1 MTRAEFKKHYNRG
14 RQLALK
20 RHFDEAISE
29 FEQALKL
36 KPTDLD
42 TIFQL
47 GNVSRAMGLFDLS
60 VKWYD
65 VALQMA
71 PGSVEIIFNRAL
83 ALQNLGNNQAALEAY
98 QAVAKPLENNP
109 IFWNNLGILWQQM
122 SETVKAIE
130 ALEKAVSLKPNYF
143 EAWNNLG
150 LSYFVARSA
159 PNMADKWQ
167 PAFAKAETHYRKDPS
182 FFVNRSTCHFGHGN
196 YEEGW
201 ADYAHRHDPK
211 LPSSVEYHHS
221 FPRWKGEDLQGKTLL
236 VVEEQGIGDQITFLS
251 ALQDLSDTGAKL
263 ILEISHKLV
272 PTIQR
277 NFPEVRVVAADRRTI
292 NLKRH
297 HHYEW
302 LDEPVDYAIP
312 LGDAF
317 YMMRPSLHGFP
328 VRRSFLTAD
337 EERRKKWEDRLSR
350 LNTKPKIGI
359 SWRSSKMTGSRQ
371 GAYMDMEL
379 LSSWLPGAD
388 AYQFINLQ
396 YGDCEEELAQLA
408 ARSDGSQP
416 IIAFDDID
424 LFDDIEDTCALIASL
439 DSVLSVRNSQAC
451 LAGALGVNTISFRG
465 SHFLFGH
472 DRLDPVYSTLL
483 NVYPRPYDPPL
494 FDQFE
499 AALSDFEAAYLH
511 CGNLP
516 NKLDNALVKKHF
528 LSS

>member
-1 MTRAEFKKHYNRG
+1 MTRSEFKKHYNRG
-14 RQLALK
+14 RQLASK
-20 RHFDEAISE
+20 RQFDAAIGE

-47 GNVSRAMGLFDLS
+47 GNVSRAMGLYDLA

-65 VALQMA
+65 VALQMS
-71 PGSVEIIFNRAL
+71 PGTDEIVFNRAL
-83 ALQNLGNNQAALEAY
+83 ALQNAGRNQAALEAY
-98 QAVAKPLENNP
+98 ESVADSLKNNP
-109 IFWNNLGILWQQM
+109 IFWNNLGVLLQQM
-122 SETVKAIE
+122 SQTKKAIE
-130 ALEKAVSLKPNYF
+130 ALEKAVSLKPSYF

-150 LSYFVARSA
+150 LSYFVARSG
-159 PNMADKWQ
+159 PRMADKWQ
-167 PAFAKAETHYRKDPS
+167 PAFAKAEAHYRKDPS

-211 LPSSVEYHHS
+211 LPSSVIYHHS
-221 FPRWKGEDLQGKTLL
+221 FPRWQGEDLQGKTLL
-236 VVEEQGIGDQITFLS
+236 IVEEQGIGDQITFLS
-251 ALQDLSDTGAKL
+251 ALPEIVEAGGRV
-263 ILEISHKLV
+263 ILEISHKL
-272 PTIQR
+272 TDLIKR
-277 NFPEVRVVAADRRTI
+277 NFPKIRVVAADRRTVD
-292 NLKRH
+292 LKRH
-297 HHYEW
+297 QHYEW
-302 LDEPVDYAIP
+302 LDEPVDFAIP

-317 YMMRPSLHGFP
+317 YMMRPSLDSFP
-328 VRRSFLTAD
+328 VRRSYLKAD
-337 EERRKKWEDRLSR
+337 EGRRQKWEDRLR
-350 LNTKPKIGI
+350 KLNSKPKIGI

-379 LSSWLPGAD
+379 LSSWLPGAE

-408 ARSDGSQP
+408 IRSDGTRP
-416 IIAFDDID
+416 IVAFDDID

-439 DSVLSVRNSQAC
+439 DGVLSVRNSQAC
-451 LAGALGVNTISFRG
+451 LAGALGINTISFRG

-494 FDQFE
+494 FEQFDT
-499 AALSDFEAAYLH
+499 ALSDFEAAYLH

-528 LSS
+528 LSN